1 MLYHGTGKGADIHQE
16 TDSMNTIASSPRADH
31 ALGSV
36 SEHQTER
43 DASNTAD
50 RANAGAGL
58 ERQRVI
64 ALRSSVVGTALEWYD
79 FFLYGTAA
87 AIVFNVLFFTKL
99 DPMIGTLAAFGSYAL
114 GFVVRPLGG
123 FVFGHIGD
131 RIGRKNVLVITLLMM
146 GLSTTLIG
154 FLPTYASIGIAA
166 PILLTLLRLIQG
178 FAAGAEFG
186 GAVTMSAEYAP
197 VNKRGYYASWPG
209 VGVALGV
216 VLSAGVFTLVRQMPE
231 ADFMNYG
238 WRIPFILSSIG
249 LAVGMYIRLY
259 VLESPAFEKIKSKKA
274 VQKSPVSAVWKHHR
288 RHLFIAIGARFSE
301 NTAGYIFQV
310 WALSYLTAQLKI
322 DASIGLV
329 AVLIGAGLGALL
341 NPFWGMLSDRIG
353 RKPVYILG
361 ILVMIL
367 GSWPFFMMLETRET
381 PMIIAGFVMMIVFG
395 LYPMFSVQAA
405 FFAELFPPSV
415 RMSGIC
421 MARELSSVIT
431 GGMAPVIATGLLAY
445 YGGSY
450 YPIIGYLV
458 FMGGVALIALL
469 MAPETR
475 GVIYEED
482 A

>member
-1 MLYHGTGKGADIHQE
+1 
-16 TDSMNTIASSPRADH
+16 MNTIADRRTVNHSHGIDRGQE
-31 ALGSV
+31 LEV
-36 SEHQTER
+36 TSEEVR
-43 DASNTAD
+43 
-50 RANAGAGL
+50 R
-58 ERQRVI
+58 RRM

-131 RIGRKNVLVITLLMM
+131 RVGRKNVLVVTLLMM

-154 FLPTYASIGIAA
+154 VLPTYASIGIWA
-166 PILLTLLRLIQG
+166 PILLTLLRLVQG

-197 VNKRGYYASWPG
+197 PEKRGYYASWPG

-216 VLSAGVFTLVRQMPE
+216 VLSAGAFALVRQLPE
-231 ADFMNYG
+231 ADFMSYG
-238 WRIPFILSSIG
+238 WRIPFLLSSIG

-259 VLESPAFEKIKSKKA
+259 VHESPTFEKMKAKKA
-274 VQKSPVSAVWKHHR
+274 VEKAPIKAVWRNHKR
-288 RHLFIAIGARFSE
+288 SMLIAIGARFSE

-310 WALSYLTAQLKI
+310 WALSYLTSQLKVS
-322 DASIGLV
+322 ASIGLI
-329 AVLIGAGLGALL
+329 AVLTGAGIGALL
-341 NPFWGMLSDRIG
+341 NPFWGALSDRIG
-353 RKPVYILG
+353 RRPVYILG

-367 GSWPFFMMLETRET
+367 GAFPFFWMLETRET
-381 PMIIAGFVMMIVFG
+381 PMIIGAFVFMIVFG
-395 LYPMFSVQAA
+395 LYPMFAVQAA
-405 FFAELFPPSV
+405 FFAELFPPST
-415 RMSGIC
+415 RMTGIC
-421 MARELSSVIT
+421 TARELSSVIT
-431 GGMAPVIATGLLAY
+431 GGMAPVIATGLLAI

-450 YPIIGYLV
+450 YPIVGYLM

-475 GVIYEED
+475 GIVYAED
-482 A
+482 E

>member
-1 MLYHGTGKGADIHQE
+1 
-16 TDSMNTIASSPRADH
+16 MNTIAGTRGRQLDGGQSQAYGQAPVAEEQFSPEEIRH
-31 ALGSV
+31 
-36 SEHQTER
+36 R
-43 DASNTAD
+43 
-50 RANAGAGL
+50 RM
-58 ERQRVI
+58 
-64 ALRSSVVGTALEWYD
+64 ALRSSVIGTALEWYD

-123 FVFGHIGD
+123 FVFGHLGD
-131 RIGRKNVLVITLLMM
+131 RIGRKNVLVITLVMM

-154 FLPTYASIGIAA
+154 VLPTYAAIGIWA
-166 PILLTLLRLIQG
+166 PILLTLLRLVQG

-186 GAVTMSAEYAP
+186 GAVTMSTEYAP

-216 VLSAGVFTLVRQMPE
+216 VLSAGAFALARQMPE
-231 ADFMNYG
+231 EAFMSYG
-238 WRIPFILSSIG
+238 WRIPFLLSSIG
-249 LAVGMYIRLY
+249 LAVGIYIRLF
-259 VLESPAFEKIKSKKA
+259 VQESPTFEKMKARNAVEKAPIKA
-274 VQKSPVSAVWKHHR
+274 VWRDQKRSM
-288 RHLFIAIGARFSE
+288 LIAIGARFSE

-310 WALSYLTAQLKI
+310 WALSYLTAQLKV
-322 DASIGLV
+322 DASIGLM
-329 AVLIGAGLGALL
+329 AVLIGAGIGALM
-341 NPFWGMLSDRIG
+341 NPFWGALSDRVG
-353 RKPVYILG
+353 RRPVYILG

-367 GSWPFFMMLETRET
+367 GAFPFFWMLETRET
-381 PMIIAGFVMMIVFG
+381 PMIIGAFVLLIVFG

-405 FFAELFPPSV
+405 FFAELFPPRM

-450 YPIIGYLV
+450 YPIVGYIV
-458 FMGGVALIALL
+458 FMGAVALIALII
-469 MAPETR
+469 APETR

-482 A
+482 K

>member
-1 MLYHGTGKGADIHQE
+1 
-16 TDSMNTIASSPRADH
+16 MNTIVSSDSTIDSAAH
-31 ALGSV
+31 A
-36 SEHQTER
+36 TER
-43 DASNTAD
+43 AQAQAKLS
-50 RANAGAGL
+50 
-58 ERQRVI
+58 ERK
-64 ALRSSVVGTALEWYD
+64 LRSMALKSSVIGTALEWYD

-131 RIGRKNVLVITLLMM
+131 RIGRKNVLVLTLVMM

-154 FLPTYASIGIAA
+154 VLPTYASIGIAA
-166 PILLTLLRLIQG
+166 PILLTVLRLIQG

-197 VNKRGYYASWPG
+197 TGKRGYYASWPG

-216 VLSAGVFTLVRQMPE
+216 VLSAGIFALVRRLPE
-231 ADFMNYG
+231 ADFMSYG
-238 WRIPFILSSIG
+238 WRIPFLLSSIG
-249 LAVGMYIRLY
+249 LAVGLYIRLY
-259 VLESPAFEKIKSKKA
+259 VLESPAFEKIKEKKA
-274 VQKSPVSAVWKHHR
+274 VKKSPIKTVWKEHR
-288 RHLFIAIGARFSE
+288 RQLLIAIGARFSE

-310 WALSYLTAQLKI
+310 WALSYVTSQLKV
-322 DASIGLV
+322 DANIGLV
-329 AVLIGAGLGALL
+329 AVLIGAGVGAVL
-341 NPFWGMLSDRIG
+341 NPVWGALSDRIG

-367 GSWPFFMMLETRET
+367 GALPFFWMLQTRDT
-381 PMIIAGFVMMIVFG
+381 SMIIAAFVLMIVFG

-450 YPIIGYLV
+450 YPIVGYIM
-458 FMGGVALIALL
+458 FMGGVALVALL
-469 MAPETR
+469 WAPETR
-475 GVIYEED
+475 GIEYGENE
-482 A
+482 